1 MQKTCSVASKGEI
14 ETTNAKYQVSQ
25 AKEIEKDLGTPKL
38 DTQGEDD
45 DKAKSLSN

>member
-1 MQKTCSVASKGEI
+1 MQKHIVLHQKGEI
-14 ETTNAKYQVSQ
+14 ETTNAKNQVSQ